1 MAPKAQEIARMVD
14 MLPDEE
20 QTLAFNLVKRL
31 VLAWDPDFTKVTPE
45 EATRISA
52 AESSGFL
59 SEDDIDWDDLAK
71 YA

>member
-45 EATRISA
+45 EAARISA

>member
-14 MLPDEE
+14 MRPEEE
-20 QTLAFNLVKRL
+20 QTLAFDLVKRL

-45 EATRISA
+45 EAAQLQA
-52 AESSGFL
+52 AEDSGFVP
-59 SEDDIDWDDLAK
+59 EEEIDWDDLGK

>member
-14 MLPDEE
+14 MLPEEE
-20 QTLAFNLVKRL
+20 QTLAFDLVKRL

-45 EATRISA
+45 EAAQLQA
-52 AESSGFL
+52 AEDSGFVP
-59 SEDDIDWDDLAK
+59 EDEIDWDDLGK